1 MALLER
7 DFQATIIRELQS
19 RFPGCIICK
28 MDANYKQGFPDILVL
43 YHDKWALL
51 ELKRSS
57 NARHQPNQDY
67 YVNLLNEM
75 SYANFIFPENKED
88 VFNDLQRTFQISR
101 HSCSAEC
108 K

>member
-19 RFPGCIICK
+19 RFPECIVCK

-88 VFNDLQRTFQISR
+88 VFDDLQRAFQIGR
-101 HSCSAEC
+101 HSCSVERE
-108 K
+108 